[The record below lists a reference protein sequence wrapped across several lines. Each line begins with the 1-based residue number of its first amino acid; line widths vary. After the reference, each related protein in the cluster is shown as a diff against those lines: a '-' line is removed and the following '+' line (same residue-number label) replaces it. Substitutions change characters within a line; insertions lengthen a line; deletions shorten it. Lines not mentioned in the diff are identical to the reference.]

1 VKHGHIYYLDISFKL
16 TLIIIKYNILT
27 EIMIPI
33 KNITFAKINKRYVNN
48 KIDSRL
54 EKYIFCAYLNI

>member
-1 VKHGHIYYLDISFKL
+1 MKHGHIYYLDISFKL
-16 TLIIIKYNILT
+16 TLIIIKYNIFNKNNDS
-27 EIMIPI
+27 I

>member
-1 VKHGHIYYLDISFKL
+1 
-16 TLIIIKYNILT
+16 
-27 EIMIPI
+27 MIPI
-33 KNITFAKINKRYVNN
+33 KNITFTKINKRYVNN